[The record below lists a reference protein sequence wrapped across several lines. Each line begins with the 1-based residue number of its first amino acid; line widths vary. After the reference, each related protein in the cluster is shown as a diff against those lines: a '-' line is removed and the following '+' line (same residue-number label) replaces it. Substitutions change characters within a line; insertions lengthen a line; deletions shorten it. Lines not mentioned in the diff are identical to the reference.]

1 MSEKTKSSSSS
12 SSAPT
17 LESLQSQ
24 IDQLTKLVEKQN
36 KIILSTG
43 EKLMQLQLQQQK
55 DKHKELESGQI
66 SKSSDDNEYVTN
78 EDIVQLV
85 GELQGQLLTLDYK
98 SFSRVANSSKGYN
111 EPLEIVPNHDGE
123 YPNESIYPTSKLD
136 FKNFDALKVY
146 ILAQFYELIPPV
158 DDEEVDEIIIKCFNG
173 FNIDSSET
181 DALKKDMNVTLPEKI
196 DKESLYNR
204 LAIYLGVE
212 IRKE

>member
-1 MSEKTKSSSSS
+1 MSEKTKSSS

-55 DKHKELESGQI
+55 DKHKELESGQT

-98 SFSRVANSSKGYN
+98 SFSRVANSSKGFN

-158 DDEEVDEIIIKCFNG
+158 DDEEVDEIVIKCFNG
-173 FNIDSSET
+173 LTINSPEIDV
-181 DALKKDMNVTLPEKI
+181 LKKDMNLTLPEKK
-196 DKESLYNR
+196 DKQSLYNR